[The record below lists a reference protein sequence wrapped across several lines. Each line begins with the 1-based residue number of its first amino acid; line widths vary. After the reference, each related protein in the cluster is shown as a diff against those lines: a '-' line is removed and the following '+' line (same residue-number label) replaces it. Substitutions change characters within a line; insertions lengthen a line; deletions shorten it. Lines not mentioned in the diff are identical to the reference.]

1 MLYQACMT
9 LYDHPDRW
17 DGSPSSQYEWS
28 RQHSPKIPV
37 CGPVEI
43 IFFCPIVVKIRGREH
58 CSAIE

>member
-37 CGPVEI
+37 EI
-43 IFFCPIVVKIRGREH
+43 VYSSRTEVKTRGREL
-58 CSAIE
+58 CAAIE

>member
-28 RQHSPKIPV
+28 TQHSPKN
-37 CGPVEI
+37 PVEI
-43 IFFCPIVVKIRGREH
+43 IFFSPIVVKIRGREH